1 MSRKVDVSRGDSKVR
16 YSQPGVAK
24 AESRLLHIENEG
36 WFFKTWML
44 LMTGGIQAS
53 LESRQE
59 SSEALS
65 GVRRLQRLE
74 LN

>member
-1 MSRKVDVSRGDSKVR
+1 MSRKVDVSRGDSKVC
-16 YSQPGVAK
+16 YSQPGVAR
-24 AESRLLHIENEG
+24 AESRHLHIENEG

-59 SSEALS
+59 TSEDY
-65 GVRRLQRLE
+65 RD
-74 LN
+74 